1 MTTPQT
7 TPSHEAPLFRRIGPI
22 EQVTVQVRASEI
34 ASPANPL
41 AVGGESLT
49 LPANFP
55 AGTDWHLT
63 HRSLTGDEPVCWN
76 WEYKGWFSEGGGLS
90 TYYLHD
96 EALLDT
102 IARLFS
108 RLVPVRTG
116 DAPAQDYEYR
126 VATDSGVPS
135 DVLPGLLFYT
145 SASGEAQFLALYNQH
160 DAEPRQGIG
169 ASVSIHEIVQVE
181 IADAEAFR
189 LKLYGAQQAA
199 IRYRRKF
206 WS

>member
-1 MTTPQT
+1 MLPG
-7 TPSHEAPLFRRIGPI
+7 HEAPLFRRVGPI
-22 EQVTVQVRASEI
+22 ERVTVHLSGTVSQPTAT
-34 ASPANPL
+34 PAQPSDS
-41 AVGGESLT
+41 AQP
-49 LPANFP
+49 LPAQFHP
-55 AGTDWHLT
+55 APDWHLT
-63 HRSLTGDEPVCWN
+63 HRSLTSEEVVAWN
-76 WEYKGWFSEGGGLS
+76 WQYKEWFAAGGGLS

-126 VATDSGVPS
+126 VAAGSGAPS

-145 SASGEAQFLALYNQH
+145 SASGEAQFLALYNQY
-160 DAEPRQGIG
+160 DAEPRQA

-189 LKLYGAQQAA
+189 MKLYGAQQAA
-199 IRYRRKF
+199 IRYRKKF